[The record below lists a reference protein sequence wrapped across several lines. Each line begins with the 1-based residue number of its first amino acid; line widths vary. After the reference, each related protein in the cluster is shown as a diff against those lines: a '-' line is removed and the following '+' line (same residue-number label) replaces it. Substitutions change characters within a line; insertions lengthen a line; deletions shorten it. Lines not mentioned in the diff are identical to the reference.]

1 MRHALLIALIV
12 IVLQWSVGCAAPAPP
27 RVAVSQPA
35 QPSAPAVSGAPAETA
50 ARTTAGDTE
59 RMIVR
64 TAELSLVVTEAE
76 PVMQRVTDLVT
87 AAGGYIAGSQTWREN
102 NQVRGRLTARIPAER
117 LNDTLA
123 AIKKLAVRVER
134 ENIGGKDVTEEYSD
148 LNAQLVNLE
157 ATEKELRELLTEVR
171 QKTQKA
177 EDVLQVYQE
186 LTKVR
191 GEIERIKGRMQY
203 LSNQTALATV
213 TLDLIPDALARP
225 VVEPGWRP
233 LETVKNASRA
243 LVNTLKGLVD
253 VLIWL
258 VIVIVPVLII
268 LAIPLVLLAW
278 GIRRLR
284 RRRKPSA

>member
-1 MRHALLIALIV
+1 MRRFLLVVLLIGMVWVAA
-12 IVLQWSVGCAAPAPP
+12 GCAAPAPQ
-27 RVAVSQPA
+27 RVAVSEVARLAAAPA
-35 QPSAPAVSGAPAETA
+35 AGAPATAERSPSAPA
-50 ARTTAGDTE
+50 GDAE

-64 TAELSLVVTEAE
+64 TAELSLVVAEAE
-76 PVMQRVTDLVT
+76 PAMRAVTDLVT
-87 AAGGYIAGSQTWREN
+87 AAGGYIASSQTWREN
-102 NQVRGRLTARIPAER
+102 NQLRGRMSARIPADR
-117 LNDTLA
+117 LDETLA
-123 AIKKLAVRVER
+123 GIKKLAVRVER

-171 QKTQKA
+171 QKTQRA

-213 TLDLIPDALARP
+213 TLDLIPDVLARP

-233 LETVKNASRA
+233 LETIKNAGRA
-243 LVNTLKGLVD
+243 LVNTLKWLVD
-253 VLIWL
+253 ALIWL
-258 VIVIVPVLII
+258 VIVIVPVLI
-268 LAIPLVLLAW
+268 LLALPIVLIVW
-278 GIRRLR
+278 GIRRLA
-284 RRRKPSA
+284 RRRKP